1 MRFEKGSICVVS
13 LTEVLVLSPSWRFVR
28 LSTCVPRGLACCEFA
43 SRPKLLSS
51 ESDTD
56 ILEV

>member
-1 MRFEKGSICVVS
+1 VVS
-13 LTEVLVLSPSWRFVR
+13 LPEVLVLSPSWRFVR